1 MFLTT
6 CLYRLCKTM
15 AHIILGAR
23 ERDGKSAVYRDGRA
37 TGGDEIAGRRI
48 PELPLR
54 LSIERGHP
62 GKGVWGG
69 MGGGQLDVHIFK
81 EKWL

>member
-6 CLYRLCKTM
+6 CPTASARLWHTSFWGRGREVGKDYRASET
-15 AHIILGAR
+15 
-23 ERDGKSAVYRDGRA
+23 DGWEEHTS
-37 TGGDEIAGRRI
+37 T
-48 PELPLR
+48 PLR

-69 MGGGQLDVHIFK
+69 MGGGQLGAH
-81 EKWL
+81 